1 MGWYSNHYRC
11 PHCRQEW
18 QDEGDCACND
28 KCPAC
33 NKEIEPYASE
43 LIEL

>member
-1 MGWYSNHYRC
+1 MGWYGNHYHC

-18 QDEGDCACND
+18 QDEGDCTCND
-28 KCPAC
+28 KCLSC

-43 LIEL
+43 LIES